1 MFPHLQKPPKI
12 SSLKEFKEVAEISA
26 GWFGC
31 CSTPLSVSALKAP
44 RGWKWVRR
52 SQHGPLQLLIGGRHI
67 SGALRGAQSH
77 FIDIQGF
84 DPLTTGMSL
93 RLRQP
98 GLYRLSR
105 VEKPGGPPSLLPTS
119 TPLSWWSNQSS
130 TAMSHS
136 CGHILSFFLCF
147 LSFVLLSCYF
157 TEVCS
162 LHFEAQHPQKKER

>member
-1 MFPHLQKPPKI
+1 MLFNLIECFCFESPERLEVGQEEPAWTATA
-12 SSLKEFKEVAEISA
+12 SL
-26 GWFGC
+26 
-31 CSTPLSVSALKAP
+31 
-44 RGWKWVRR
+44 RR
-52 SQHGPLQLLIGGRHI
+52 QTH
-67 SGALRGAQSH
+67 SGALRGAHSQ

-98 GLYRLSR
+98 GLYRSSR

-130 TAMSHS
+130 TTMSHV

-147 LSFVLLSCYF
+147 LSLVLLSRYF
-157 TEVCS
+157 IVYFNEVTAKEFPAFILKPGTASPGKKIKNKIIYKYISS
-162 LHFEAQHPQKKER
+162 L